1 MGTILLGYDGS
12 EASKKAI
19 DKAVSLL
26 KDQDELIIVSVV
38 PLPTLKE
45 FADFDP
51 EISKA
56 RAQQAVNSA
65 ITNLKSKGLKVIGL
79 VREGDIAEE
88 ILKLGNELNCDLIVL
103 GNRGLSKVGT
113 FALGSVTE
121 KVMRYSKKPVLVV
134 K

>member
-19 DKAVSLL
+19 NKVVSLT
-26 KDQDELIIVSVV
+26 KPEDELIVVSVV
-38 PLPTLKE
+38 PLHTLKE
-45 FADFDP
+45 FADIDP

-56 RAQQAVNSA
+56 RAQQAVNAA
-65 ITNLKSKGLKVIGL
+65 IASLKSSGLKVIGL

-88 ILKLGNELNCDLIVL
+88 LLKLSVELDCDLIVL
-103 GNRGLSKVGT
+103 GDRGLSKVSA

-121 KVMRYSKKPVLVV
+121 KVMRYAKKPVLVV

>member
-19 DKAVSLL
+19 DKVVSLL
-26 KDQDELIIVSVV
+26 KPQDELIVVSIV

-45 FADFDP
+45 FAEFDP
-51 EISKA
+51 ELSKA
-56 RAQQAVNSA
+56 RALESVNSA
-65 ITNLKSKGLKVIGL
+65 IANLKERGLKVIGL

-88 ILKLGNELNCDLIVL
+88 ILKLGNELNCDLIAL
-103 GNRGLSKVGT
+103 GDRGLSKVST

-121 KVMRYSKKPVLVV
+121 KVMRYAKKPVLVV

>member
-19 DKAVSLL
+19 DKVVSLI
-26 KDQDELIIVSVV
+26 KPQDELIVVSIV

-45 FADFDP
+45 FAEFDP
-51 EISKA
+51 ELSKA
-56 RAQQAVNSA
+56 RALESVNSA
-65 ITNLKSKGLKVIGL
+65 IANLKERGLKVIGL

-88 ILKLGNELNCDLIVL
+88 ILKLGNELNCDLIAL
-103 GNRGLSKVGT
+103 GDRGLSKVST

-121 KVMRYSKKPVLVV
+121 KVMRYAKKPVLVV